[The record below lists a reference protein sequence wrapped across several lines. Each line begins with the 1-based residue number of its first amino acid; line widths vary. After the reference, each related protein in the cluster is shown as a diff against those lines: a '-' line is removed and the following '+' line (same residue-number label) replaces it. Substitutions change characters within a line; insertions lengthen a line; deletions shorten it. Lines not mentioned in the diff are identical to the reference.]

1 MMASHIMIFNSTL
14 RTKNKEYVIIY
25 LYVNDMLMIDIYNDI
40 VSRTMLFLGSNFEI
54 WVVCRWSQMWMR
66 NFLGSLEIIITSNE
80 WISLMMI
87 ILN

>member
-54 WVVCRWSQMWMR
+54 
-66 NFLGSLEIIITSNE
+66 
-80 WISLMMI
+80 
-87 ILN
+87 